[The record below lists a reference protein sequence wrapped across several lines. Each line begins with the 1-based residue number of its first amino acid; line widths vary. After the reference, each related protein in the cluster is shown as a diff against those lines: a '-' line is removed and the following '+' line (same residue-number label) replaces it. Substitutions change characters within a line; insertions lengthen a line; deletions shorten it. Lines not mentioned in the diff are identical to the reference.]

1 MLWFGRERKR
11 IELQVTIRR
20 IVDLTMSDLTVRA
33 NRVEERYGRTLP
45 VLLAPW
51 EHDAPLV
58 DQARFVVTKDISDH
72 GMALIVPEPSE
83 AVEVVVGMWIHTH
96 QLDVVRPEPDPV
108 FMLANVR
115 NCSDIGG
122 GCWQLGLQLE
132 EILKS
137 GRVTAALRPLAQNL
151 LPQSLHRELAPA
163 R

>member
-1 MLWFGRERKR
+1 MLWFGRERKH

-33 NRVEERYGRTLP
+33 HRAEERYGRTLP
-45 VLLAPW
+45 VLLMPW
-51 EHDAPLV
+51 EHDEPLV
-58 DQARFVVTKDISDH
+58 DRARIVFTKDISDH
-72 GMALIVPEPSE
+72 GIALIVPAPCE
-83 AVEVVVGMWIHTH
+83 AVEVVVGMWIHTR

-108 FMLANVR
+108 FLLANVR

-137 GRVTAALRPLAQNL
+137 GRVTAAIRPLAQDL